1 STNDTGKYIYMP
13 TEFQHGLYDGGA
25 GAGMEDY
32 WNLMSASK
40 YLGGGFIWALLDEGV
55 KRPDTG
61 EIDVAGNQAPDGIVG
76 PYRQREGS
84 FYAIRDIWSPIQVTR
99 EVDGTFT
106 VENHFNFTDARE
118 CKFIW
123 QLRRFAQPNG
133 TNSGFTVMREGVIS
147 SHRIPPG
154 EKGKLAFKL
163 PAAARNAD
171 ALALRAEAPDG
182 RELWTWVWPLSG
194 INRFQSISHEPAAS
208 RAQAKETADAIDV
221 TAGDFRVTFSKQT
234 GLLTSVRH
242 GEQTYSLSNGPLFTG
257 GTNAL
262 EKITFAEDGPDV
274 VVAVKL
280 AGPMKS
286 ISWRVNGNGW
296 LDCDYTYEAHGTNNF
311 LGVTFDYPEANVRRK
326 RWLGDGPYRVWK
338 NRLRGETLNVWGNDY
353 NDTIT
358 GYRDWI

>member
-1 STNDTGKYIYMP
+1 FSGVNTAHYLDYNQAVIACEGTPLYYHPNGKVFASTNDTGKYIYMP

-147 SHRIPPG
+147 SPRIPPG

-194 INRFQSISHEPAAS
+194 
-208 RAQAKETADAIDV
+208 
-221 TAGDFRVTFSKQT
+221 
-234 GLLTSVRH
+234 
-242 GEQTYSLSNGPLFTG
+242 
-257 GTNAL
+257 
-262 EKITFAEDGPDV
+262 
-274 VVAVKL
+274 
-280 AGPMKS
+280 
-286 ISWRVNGNGW
+286 
-296 LDCDYTYEAHGTNNF
+296 
-311 LGVTFDYPEANVRRK
+311 
-326 RWLGDGPYRVWK
+326 
-338 NRLRGETLNVWGNDY
+338 
-353 NDTIT
+353 
-358 GYRDWI
+358 